1 MPRLHPAASIASGT
15 DDVLGLRDVSR
26 TDLIVDADGEPVFLE
41 VNVSPGMT
49 ETSSVP
55 LAIEAAGWS
64 LGKMCA
70 DLVRAAA
77 ARHAQPAAITL

>member
-1 MPRLHPAASIASGT
+1 MALRVHE
-15 DDVLGLRDVSR
+15 VLGLRDLSR

-77 ARHAQPAAITL
+77 ARRSPSAGRGAG